1 MAAKDR
7 RTPFFSSFLLYNK
20 QQQKKQSILTGIRKQ
35 KLRDYKPIPL
45 TLKKAFSQGTQQG
58 RHFLFSWTRCFLF
71 GFGFLSSLRG
81 CVRFFDKAL
90 DD

>member
-45 TLKKAFSQGTQQG
+45 TLKKPFSQGTQQG
-58 RHFLFSWTRCFLF
+58 RHFLFLGRGVFFLD
-71 GFGFLSSLRG
+71 FGFLSSHRG